1 MNSEKYSYK
10 YEKKIRDRELLQN
23 LLCNMPKFVN
33 DFLNDKMAAEKFQV
47 STALGYARNIYAFL
61 EYLTQ
66 KDGLF
71 ENMPIKKISLKMMD
85 TVTYRQINDFLVH
98 IEKYYVTGENK
109 ARTNGTASKAR
120 KLSAI
125 RSLYNYLLTHHLVEN
140 NPCFGVD
147 TPTVKEKPII
157 YLEREEKK
165 MFMRS
170 VAEGAGLTEE
180 QEKHNGEHQRMRDYT
195 ITTLLLCTGMR
206 ASEVVGI
213 DIEDINDITESI
225 MIIRKGNKVQNIY
238 LDTEMLEILH
248 NYIEY
253 YRPLFR
259 PEADEH
265 ALFLN
270 RNGRR
275 LGVRGLENL
284 VKKYADAALG
294 RGNKI
299 SPHKLRATYGTDL
312 YNRTD
317 DIYLTADALGHS
329 NIQTTARHYAS
340 MGDKHRKNA
349 VISPNS
355 I

>member
-1 MNSEKYSYK
+1 
-10 YEKKIRDRELLQN
+10 
-23 LLCNMPKFVN
+23 
-33 DFLNDKMAAEKFQV
+33 
-47 STALGYARNIYAFL
+47 
-61 EYLTQ
+61 
-66 KDGLF
+66 
-71 ENMPIKKISLKMMD
+71 MMD
-85 TVTYRQINDFLVH
+85 SVTYRQINDFLVH
-98 IEKYYVTGENK
+98 IEKYYVKGEGK

-125 RSLYNYLLTHHLVEN
+125 RSLYNYLLTHHLVGN

-157 YLEREEKK
+157 FLEGEEKK

-170 VAEGAGLTEE
+170 VAEGTGLTAE
-180 QEKHNGEHQRMRDYT
+180 QEKHNGEHQRMRDYV

-213 DIEDINDITESI
+213 DLEDINDITESI
-225 MIIRKGNKVQNIY
+225 MVIRKGNKVQNIY

-248 NYIEY
+248 DYISN

-259 PEADEH
+259 PENDEH

-284 VKKYADAALG
+284 VKKYANAALG
-294 RGNKI
+294 RGNRI
-299 SPHKLRATYGTDL
+299 SPHKLRSTYGTEL

-329 NIQTTARHYAS
+329 NIQTTAKHYAN
-340 MGDKHRKNA
+340 MGEKHRKNA
-349 VISPNS
+349 TISPSS